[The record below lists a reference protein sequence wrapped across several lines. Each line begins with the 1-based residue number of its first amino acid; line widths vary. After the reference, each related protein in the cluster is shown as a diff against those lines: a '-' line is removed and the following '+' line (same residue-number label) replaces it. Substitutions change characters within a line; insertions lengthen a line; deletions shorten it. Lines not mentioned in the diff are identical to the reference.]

1 MIRNIQKGINM
12 KKYLPIIL
20 LLSCSTIQTSISKP
34 PNMEEI
40 INEIKSNPEIQ
51 DKTKNKIIR
60 TLEESALYN
69 QECFNKN
76 IFLEKE
82 NFSLKQS
89 IQNLELE
96 IQTWRNI
103 KNTFWMILILGS
115 IIFIGLMAWKFR
127 KLMGV
132 PI

>member
-1 MIRNIQKGINM
+1 M
-12 KKYLPIIL
+12 KVYLLIIL

-40 INEIKSNPEIQ
+40 ISEIKSNPEIQ

-103 KNTFWMILILGS
+103 KNTFWMILILAS
-115 IIFIGLMAWKFR
+115 IIFIGSMAWKFR

>member
-1 MIRNIQKGINM
+1 M
-12 KKYLPIIL
+12 KIYLLIIL

-40 INEIKSNPEIQ
+40 ISEIKSNPEIQ

-103 KNTFWMILILGS
+103 KNTFWMIIILGS
-115 IIFIGLMAWKFR
+115 IIFIGSMLWKFR

-132 PI
+132 PL

>member
-1 MIRNIQKGINM
+1 M
-12 KKYLPIIL
+12 KRYLPIIL

-34 PNMEEI
+34 PNMDEI

-51 DKTKNKIIR
+51 DKTKSKIIK

-82 NFSLKQS
+82 NFSLKQT

-103 KNTFWMILILGS
+103 KNTFWMILILVS

>member
-1 MIRNIQKGINM
+1 M
-12 KKYLPIIL
+12 KTYLLILL
-20 LLSCSTIQTSISKP
+20 LLSCNTIQTSISKP
-34 PNMEEI
+34 PNMDDI

-51 DKTKNKIIR
+51 DKTKNKIIKS
-60 TLEESALYN
+60 LEESALYN

-82 NFSLKQS
+82 NFSLKKN

-103 KNTFWMILILGS
+103 KSTFWMILIIGS
-115 IIFIGLMAWKFR
+115 IILISLIAWKFR

>member
-1 MIRNIQKGINM
+1 M
-12 KKYLPIIL
+12 KTYLPIIL

-82 NFSLKQS
+82 NFSLKKN

-103 KNTFWMILILGS
+103 KNTFWILLIIGS
-115 IIFIGLMAWKFR
+115 IILIGSIAWKFR

>member
-1 MIRNIQKGINM
+1 M
-12 KKYLPIIL
+12 KTYLLILL

-51 DKTKNKIIR
+51 EKTKSKIIR

-115 IIFIGLMAWKFR
+115 IIFIGSMLWKFR

>member
-1 MIRNIQKGINM
+1 M
-12 KKYLPIIL
+12 KTYLLILL
-20 LLSCSTIQTSISKP
+20 LLSCNTIQTSISKP
-34 PNMEEI
+34 PNMDDI

-51 DKTKNKIIR
+51 EKTKNKIIR

-82 NFSLKQS
+82 NFSLKKD

-103 KNTFWMILILGS
+103 KSTFLMILIIGS
-115 IIFIGLMAWKFR
+115 IIFIGSIAWKFR

>member
-1 MIRNIQKGINM
+1 M
-12 KKYLPIIL
+12 KTYLIILL

-34 PNMEEI
+34 PNMDDI

-60 TLEESALYN
+60 TLEESAMYN
-69 QECFNKN
+69 QECFNQN

-82 NFSLKQS
+82 NFSLKKN

-103 KNTFWMILILGS
+103 KNTFWMILIIGS
-115 IIFIGLMAWKFR
+115 IILIGSIAWKFR

>member
-1 MIRNIQKGINM
+1 M
-12 KKYLPIIL
+12 KLYLLIIL
-20 LLSCSTIQTSISKP
+20 LLSCSTIQTSISRP

-82 NFSLKQS
+82 NFSLKQT

-103 KNTFWMILILGS
+103 KNTFWMILILAS
-115 IIFIGLMAWKFR
+115 IIFIGSMAWKFR

>member
-1 MIRNIQKGINM
+1 M
-12 KKYLPIIL
+12 KTYLLIIL

-34 PNMEEI
+34 PNMDDI

-51 DKTKNKIIR
+51 DKTKNKIIKS
-60 TLEESALYN
+60 LEDSALYN
-69 QECFNKN
+69 QECFNQN

-82 NFSLKQS
+82 NFSLKKN

-103 KNTFWMILILGS
+103 KSTFWMILIIGS
-115 IIFIGLMAWKFR
+115 IIFIGSIAWKFR

>member
-1 MIRNIQKGINM
+1 M
-12 KKYLPIIL
+12 KTYLLIIL

-40 INEIKSNPEIQ
+40 ISEIKSNPEIQ

-115 IIFIGLMAWKFR
+115 IIFIGSMLWKFR

>member
-1 MIRNIQKGINM
+1 M
-12 KKYLPIIL
+12 KIYLPIIL

-40 INEIKSNPEIQ
+40 INEIKSNSEIQ

-82 NFSLKQS
+82 NFSLKQT

-103 KNTFWMILILGS
+103 KNTFWMILILAS
-115 IIFIGLMAWKFR
+115 IIFIGSMLWKFR

>member
-1 MIRNIQKGINM
+1 MDD
-12 KKYLPIIL
+12 
-20 LLSCSTIQTSISKP
+20 
-34 PNMEEI
+34 I

-51 DKTKNKIIR
+51 DKTKNKIIKS
-60 TLEESALYN
+60 LEDSALYN

-82 NFSLKQS
+82 NFSLKKD

-103 KNTFWMILILGS
+103 KSTFWMILIIGS
-115 IIFIGLMAWKFR
+115 IIFIGSIAWKFR

>member
-1 MIRNIQKGINM
+1 MDD
-12 KKYLPIIL
+12 
-20 LLSCSTIQTSISKP
+20 
-34 PNMEEI
+34 I

-51 DKTKNKIIR
+51 DKTKNKIIKS
-60 TLEESALYN
+60 LEDSALYN
-69 QECFNKN
+69 QECFNQN

-82 NFSLKQS
+82 NFSLKKN

-103 KNTFWMILILGS
+103 KSTFWMILIIGS
-115 IIFIGLMAWKFR
+115 IIFIGSIAWKFR

>member
-1 MIRNIQKGINM
+1 M
-12 KKYLPIIL
+12 KTYLPIIL

-40 INEIKSNPEIQ
+40 ISEIKSNPEIQ

-82 NFSLKQS
+82 NFSLKKD

-96 IQTWRNI
+96 MQTWRNI
-103 KNTFWMILILGS
+103 KSTFWILLIIGS
-115 IIFIGLMAWKFR
+115 IILIGSIAWKFR

>member
-1 MIRNIQKGINM
+1 M
-12 KKYLPIIL
+12 KTYLIIL
-20 LLSCSTIQTSISKP
+20 LLLSCNTIQTSISKP
-34 PNMEEI
+34 PNMDDI

-51 DKTKNKIIR
+51 DKTKNKIIKS
-60 TLEESALYN
+60 LEDSALYN

-82 NFSLKQS
+82 NFSLKKD
-89 IQNLELE
+89 IQNLEME

-103 KNTFWMILILGS
+103 KSAFWMILIIGS
-115 IIFIGLMAWKFR
+115 IIFIGSIAWKFR

>member
-1 MIRNIQKGINM
+1 MDD
-12 KKYLPIIL
+12 
-20 LLSCSTIQTSISKP
+20 
-34 PNMEEI
+34 I

-69 QECFNKN
+69 QECFNQN

-82 NFSLKQS
+82 NFSLKKN

-103 KNTFWMILILGS
+103 KNTFWILLIIGS
-115 IIFIGLMAWKFR
+115 IILIGSIAWKFR

>member
-1 MIRNIQKGINM
+1 MGEIM
-12 KKYLPIIL
+12 KTYLPIIL

-82 NFSLKQS
+82 NFSLKQT

-103 KNTFWMILILGS
+103 KNTFWMILILAS
-115 IIFIGLMAWKFR
+115 IIFIGSMLWKFR

>member
-1 MIRNIQKGINM
+1 M
-12 KKYLPIIL
+12 KTYLIIL
-20 LLSCSTIQTSISKP
+20 LLLSCNTIQTSISKP
-34 PNMEEI
+34 PNMDDI

-60 TLEESALYN
+60 TLEDSALYN

-103 KNTFWMILILGS
+103 KNTFWILLIIGS
-115 IIFIGLMAWKFR
+115 IILIGSIAWKFR

>member
-1 MIRNIQKGINM
+1 M
-12 KKYLPIIL
+12 KTYLLILL

-40 INEIKSNPEIQ
+40 ISEIKSNSEIQ
-51 DKTKNKIIR
+51 DKTKSKIIK

-82 NFSLKQS
+82 NFSLKQT

-103 KNTFWMILILGS
+103 KNTFWMIFILGS
-115 IIFIGLMAWKFR
+115 IIFIGSMLWKFR

>member
-1 MIRNIQKGINM
+1 M

-20 LLSCSTIQTSISKP
+20 LLSCSTIQTSISRP
-34 PNMEEI
+34 PNMEELI
-40 INEIKSNPEIQ
+40 SEIKSNPEIQ

-60 TLEESALYN
+60 TLKESALYN

-96 IQTWRNI
+96 IQTWRTV
-103 KNTFWMILILGS
+103 KTSFWV
-115 IIFIGLMAWKFR
+115 IIAIGLMILAGSMVYKFR
-127 KLMGV
+127 KLLGS

>member
-1 MIRNIQKGINM
+1 M
-12 KKYLPIIL
+12 KTYLLILL
-20 LLSCSTIQTSISKP
+20 LLSCNTIQTSISKP
-34 PNMEEI
+34 PNMDDI

-51 DKTKNKIIR
+51 DKTKNKIIKS
-60 TLEESALYN
+60 LKDSALYN

-82 NFSLKQS
+82 NFSLKKD

-103 KNTFWMILILGS
+103 KSTFWMILIIGS
-115 IIFIGLMAWKFR
+115 IIFIGSIAWKFR

>member
-1 MIRNIQKGINM
+1 
-12 KKYLPIIL
+12 
-20 LLSCSTIQTSISKP
+20 
-34 PNMEEI
+34 MEEI
-40 INEIKSNPEIQ
+40 ISEIKSNPEIQ
-51 DKTKNKIIR
+51 DKTKNKIIKS
-60 TLEESALYN
+60 LEDSALYN

-103 KNTFWMILILGS
+103 KNTFWILLIIGS
-115 IIFIGLMAWKFR
+115 IILIGSIAWKFR

-132 PI
+132 SI

>member
-1 MIRNIQKGINM
+1 M

-115 IIFIGLMAWKFR
+115 IIFIGSMLWKFR

-132 PI
+132 TI

>member
-1 MIRNIQKGINM
+1 M
-12 KKYLPIIL
+12 KTYLIIL
-20 LLSCSTIQTSISKP
+20 LLLSCNTIQTSISKP
-34 PNMEEI
+34 PNMDDI
-40 INEIKSNPEIQ
+40 INEIKSNPEIR
-51 DKTKNKIIR
+51 DNTKNKIIR

-82 NFSLKQS
+82 NFSLKKN

-103 KNTFWMILILGS
+103 KNTFWILLIIGS
-115 IIFIGLMAWKFR
+115 IILIGSIAWKFR

>member
-1 MIRNIQKGINM
+1 M
-12 KKYLPIIL
+12 KTYLIIL
-20 LLSCSTIQTSISKP
+20 LLLSCNTIQTSISKP
-34 PNMEEI
+34 PNMDDI

-69 QECFNKN
+69 QECFNQN

-82 NFSLKQS
+82 NFSLKKN

-103 KNTFWMILILGS
+103 KNTFWILLIIGS
-115 IIFIGLMAWKFR
+115 IILIGSIAWKFR

>member
-1 MIRNIQKGINM
+1 MGKNM
-12 KKYLPIIL
+12 KTYLLILL
-20 LLSCSTIQTSISKP
+20 LLSCNTIQTSISKP
-34 PNMEEI
+34 PNMDDI

-51 DKTKNKIIR
+51 DKTKNKIIKS
-60 TLEESALYN
+60 LKDSALYN

-82 NFSLKQS
+82 NFSLKKD

-103 KNTFWMILILGS
+103 KNTFWMILIIGS
-115 IIFIGLMAWKFR
+115 IILIGSIAWKFR

>member
-1 MIRNIQKGINM
+1 
-12 KKYLPIIL
+12 
-20 LLSCSTIQTSISKP
+20 
-34 PNMEEI
+34 MEEI
-40 INEIKSNPEIQ
+40 ISEIKSNPEIQ

-115 IIFIGLMAWKFR
+115 IIFIGSMAWKFR

>member
-1 MIRNIQKGINM
+1 MDD
-12 KKYLPIIL
+12 
-20 LLSCSTIQTSISKP
+20 
-34 PNMEEI
+34 I

-51 DKTKNKIIR
+51 DKTKNKIIKS
-60 TLEESALYN
+60 LEDSAMYN
-69 QECFNKN
+69 QECFNQN

-82 NFSLKQS
+82 NFSLKKN

-103 KNTFWMILILGS
+103 KNTFWILLIIGS
-115 IIFIGLMAWKFR
+115 IIFIGSVAWKFR

>member
-1 MIRNIQKGINM
+1 M
-12 KKYLPIIL
+12 KYLLILL

-103 KNTFWMILILGS
+103 KNTFWMILIIGS

>member
-1 MIRNIQKGINM
+1 M
-12 KKYLPIIL
+12 KTYLLILL

-40 INEIKSNPEIQ
+40 INEIKSNSEIQ

-82 NFSLKQS
+82 NFSLKQT

-103 KNTFWMILILGS
+103 KNTFWMILILAS
-115 IIFIGLMAWKFR
+115 IIFIGSMLWKFR

>member
-1 MIRNIQKGINM
+1 M
-12 KKYLPIIL
+12 KTYLLILL

-40 INEIKSNPEIQ
+40 ISEIKFNPEIQ
-51 DKTKNKIIR
+51 DKTKNKIIK

-82 NFSLKQS
+82 NFSLKQT

-115 IIFIGLMAWKFR
+115 IIFIGSMLWKFR

>member
-1 MIRNIQKGINM
+1 M
-12 KKYLPIIL
+12 KYLPIIL

-103 KNTFWMILILGS
+103 KNTFWMILILAS
-115 IIFIGLMAWKFR
+115 IIFIGSMAWKFR

>member
-1 MIRNIQKGINM
+1 M
-12 KKYLPIIL
+12 KTYLPIIL

-40 INEIKSNPEIQ
+40 ISEIKSNPEIQ

-89 IQNLELE
+89 VQNLELE

-115 IIFIGLMAWKFR
+115 IIFIGSMAWKFR

>member
-1 MIRNIQKGINM
+1 M
-12 KKYLPIIL
+12 KTYLLILL
-20 LLSCSTIQTSISKP
+20 LLSCNTIQTSISKP
-34 PNMEEI
+34 PNMDDI

-51 DKTKNKIIR
+51 DKTKNKIIKS
-60 TLEESALYN
+60 LEDSALYN

-82 NFSLKQS
+82 NFSLKKD

-103 KNTFWMILILGS
+103 KSTFWMILIIGS
-115 IIFIGLMAWKFR
+115 IIFIGSIAWKFR